1 MSYNLE
7 VFKLP
12 ATEPQS
18 AAEKP
23 APAVKKTAP
32 PDGSNPG
39 TKRGY
44 DLSVFDLPEQIEIPQ
59 HTKDGKEA
67 SEKIHVRDF
76 GKHVRAQ
83 VENAMTHGSP
93 EEAAKSLFWSIGTA
107 QGASLMPA
115 PVLKEFEGLGLGFAA
130 SKNPKVFF
138 SKNVVPFL
146 KSLRPEKRRK

>member
-1 MSYNLE
+1 MRDTPRYDLSKL
-7 VFKLP
+7 KLP
-12 ATEPQS
+12 PPKEQSAPQS
-18 AAEKP
+18 RNSGSSVP
-23 APAVKKTAP
+23 ASSS
-32 PDGSNPG
+32 G
-39 TKRGY
+39 GY

-59 HTKDGKEA
+59 RTKDGKVA

-93 EEAAKSLFWSIGTA
+93 ESGVKALYWAIGTA

-115 PVLKEFEGLGLGFAA
+115 PVLKQFSELGSALAA

-138 SKNVVPFL
+138 SKSVIPFL
-146 KSLRPEKRRK
+146 NSLKPQRRG

>member
-12 ATEPQS
+12 ATGPQS

-59 HTKDGKEA
+59 RTRDGREA
-67 SEKIHVRDF
+67 TEKIHIRDF

-83 VENAMTHGSP
+83 VEDALSSSP
-93 EEAAKSLFWSIGTA
+93 EEAAKSLFWSIGAA

-146 KSLRPEKRRK
+146 NSLRPEKRRK